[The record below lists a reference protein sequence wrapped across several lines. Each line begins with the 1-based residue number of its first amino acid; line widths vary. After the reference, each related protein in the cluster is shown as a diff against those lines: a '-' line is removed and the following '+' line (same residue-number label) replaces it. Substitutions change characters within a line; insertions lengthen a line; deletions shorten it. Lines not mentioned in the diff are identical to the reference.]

1 MTRKKLKKLNKL
13 LDRYELELKLNPTPV
28 KVIYGGPVHIDKATI
43 IEHLLRSDK
52 ITMEE
57 ALKLMYP

>member
-1 MTRKKLKKLNKL
+1 MTRKKLKKLNKV
-13 LDRYELELKLNPTPV
+13 LDRYELELKLTPV
-28 KVIYGGPVHIDKATI
+28 PVKIICGGHVHIDKATI